1 MAPGGTRIEIPRW
14 IQLVGLP
21 LLLLFIW
28 VVAGAVRHAI
38 FLFLVAGLIALL
50 LNPIV
55 RSFGRLWVPRG
66 IAVAIVYL
74 AFAAAVGLAILALAT
89 VVVKQTRSAT
99 HRVDVYFTTESGR
112 PLRTGAQ
119 QDLDSFQH
127 WLNTHHL
134 QRIKVAKQGD
144 EFLNNVGTR
153 DIEKYTTKVLNWAE
167 GAGLAAIELLFSLVL
182 VVVVSIYM
190 LLDMPRLARSVD
202 RRFPPPA
209 GSDPLV
215 VCIERALAS
224 YVRGQLLLSA
234 IIGTS
239 AGFGVWLLG
248 VTGAV
253 EGADNYALLFG
264 TWVAIAELIPYVGP
278 WLGAVPPIIYALVQD
293 PISALWVVLLFLGI
307 HQIEGHI
314 VVPKVMGNAL
324 RLHPLLVIFGLL
336 AGGEI
341 YGFPGVLVAL
351 PLLAAGRATWEFLA
365 ERVELEEW
373 DESAPVV
380 PVEIEPPER
389 PSAAASP

>member
-38 FLFLVAGLIALL
+38 FLFLVTGLIALL

-202 RRFPPPA
+202 RRFPPP
-209 GSDPLV
+209 
-215 VCIERALAS
+215 
-224 YVRGQLLLSA
+224 
-234 IIGTS
+234 
-239 AGFGVWLLG
+239 
-248 VTGAV
+248 
-253 EGADNYALLFG
+253 
-264 TWVAIAELIPYVGP
+264 
-278 WLGAVPPIIYALVQD
+278 
-293 PISALWVVLLFLGI
+293 
-307 HQIEGHI
+307 
-314 VVPKVMGNAL
+314 
-324 RLHPLLVIFGLL
+324 
-336 AGGEI
+336 
-341 YGFPGVLVAL
+341 
-351 PLLAAGRATWEFLA
+351 
-365 ERVELEEW
+365 
-373 DESAPVV
+373 
-380 PVEIEPPER
+380 
-389 PSAAASP
+389 